1 MNGNTDRGL
10 RAGLS
15 GRVALVT
22 GGTGSIGEEI
32 ALALNDCGARV
43 VVTGRSGK
51 TVSRRLGRRIKAG
64 RGMTYLPADLA
75 DEESVRGLARVFRRD
90 HARIDV
96 LVLAHG
102 VQLRKPF
109 RDFSWDEWN
118 AVVGTNLGGTFLACK
133 HFAGPMIAR
142 RRGRIIGI
150 TSLTAEYGIR
160 NISAYAASKG
170 GMAQFLKSLAVELA
184 ERNVTVNMVA
194 PGRIVTRMT
203 RDLMGEK
210 RLKESTLG
218 RIPMGRFG
226 GPSDIA
232 GAVLYLAS
240 DAAGYVTGQ
249 TIVVDGGWTASMG
262 NPAG

>member
-1 MNGNTDRGL
+1 MKRSIDRDL
-10 RAGLS
+10 RADLS

-32 ALALNDCGARV
+32 AIALRDSGTTVAV
-43 VVTGRSGK
+43 AGRSKK
-51 TVSRRLGRRIKAG
+51 TISPKLGRRLGADKR
-64 RGMTYLPADLA
+64 MTYFPADMGN
-75 DEESVRGLARVFRRD
+75 EESVRSLARTFLRE
-90 HARIDV
+90 HGQIDI

-102 VQLRKPF
+102 IQLRKPF
-109 RDFSWDEWN
+109 RDFSWADWN
-118 AVVGTNLGGTFLACK
+118 DIVGTNLGGTFLACK
-133 HFAGPMIAR
+133 YFASPMIER

-184 ERNVTVNMVA
+184 RYNVTVNMVA

-210 RLKESTLG
+210 RLKDSGLG

-226 GPSDIA
+226 RPSDIS

-240 DAAGYVTGQ
+240 EAAGYVTGQ
-249 TIVVDGGWTASMG
+249 TIVVDGGWTTSMG
-262 NPAG
+262 NPKA